1 MKQEYVLGV
10 DGGNTKTQYF
20 LYDGDGNFVDG
31 IEAGTCSHEALSDS
45 FAGTRLLLGT
55 RRHFLFPR
63 NGSEQGTLPAPYSA
77 WRGQISDTK
86 KSVFLILFPNSVF
99 VTLSWKTTVFSG

>member
-10 DGGNTKTQYF
+10 DGGNTKTHYF

-45 FAGTRLLLGT
+45 FAGTRRELG
-55 RRHFLFPR
+55 RRTEELFSR
-63 NGSEQGTLPAPYSA
+63 KGIGA
-77 WRGQISDTK
+77 GDISDTK